1 MIRDAAELRMKET
14 DRITAMV
21 QGLHHV
27 GGVIQELPDGMV
39 IEGLALLTGATGQSY
54 GDHRI
59 AMFLAV
65 AGLLADGETI
75 IEVAECVSISYPQF
89 WEHLEIVTKRDALV
103 EF

>member
-1 MIRDAAELRMKET
+1 
-14 DRITAMV
+14 
-21 QGLHHV
+21 
-27 GGVIQELPDGMV
+27 MV
-39 IEGLALLTGATGQSY
+39 IEGSASLTGTTCQSY

-59 AMFLAV
+59 AMSLAV

-75 IEVAECVSISYPQF
+75 IEGSECVSISYPQF